1 MAQDVSVDLM
11 LDKDLYAFTPTYG
24 YTSGIFTDKYKKN
37 YKAGD
42 FIGHIYSYLTRANQL
57 YLVVYASTRDYNN
70 HNAIYVPIFENN
82 LKIIGLKEAIAAE
95 NAKKQAEADA
105 LKKEQVGATQFYI
118 EKYGPW
124 VLGAIVLIG
133 VFPSLLKSITRN
145 DK

>member
-1 MAQDVSVDLM
+1 MAQDVNVELM
-11 LDKDLYAFTPTYG
+11 LNKYLYAFEPTYG
-24 YTSGIFTDKYKKN
+24 YTSAVFSNQYKKI

-42 FIGHIYSYLTRANQL
+42 YIGKIYSWRTVNNQL
-57 YLVVYASTRDYNN
+57 YLVVYATTNDYNN
-70 HNAIYVPIFENN
+70 HKAIYVPIFTNN

-105 LKKEQVGATQFYI
+105 LKKEQVGAVQFYI

-124 VLGAIVLIG
+124 VLGAIVVIG
-133 VFPSLLKSITRN
+133 VFPSLLKSITKN

>member
-1 MAQDVSVDLM
+1 MAQDVNVELM
-11 LDKDLYAFTPTYG
+11 LNKDLYAFETTYG
-24 YTSGIFTDKYKKN
+24 YTSAVFSNQYKKIYN
-37 YKAGD
+37 AGD
-42 FIGHIYSYLTRANQL
+42 YIGKIYSWRTVNNQL
-57 YLVVYASTRDYNN
+57 YLIVYATTNDYNN
-70 HNAIYVPIFENN
+70 HKAIYVPIFVNN

-124 VLGAIVLIG
+124 VLGAIVFIG
-133 VFPSLLKSITRN
+133 VFPSLFKSITRN

>member
-1 MAQDVSVDLM
+1 MAQDVNVELM
-11 LDKDLYAFTPTYG
+11 LDKDLYAYTPTYG
-24 YTSGIFTDKYKKN
+24 YTSAIFSDKYKKN

-42 FIGHIYSYLTRANQL
+42 YIGHIYSWRTVNSQL
-57 YLVVYASTRDYNN
+57 YLVVYASTNDYNN
-70 HNAIYVPIFENN
+70 HKAIYVPIFENN

-95 NAKKQAEADA
+95 KAKAQAEADA
-105 LKKEQVGATQFYI
+105 LKKEQVGAVQFYI

-124 VLGAIVLIG
+124 VLGAIVVIG